1 MDGGILFFVSIVE
14 VDIII
19 MDINDNFFIFS
30 LIIVI
35 VKVNEMLNISSVL
48 YFVYVIDVDV
58 GVNVWLMYFIF
69 FGNGDFWFF
78 VDFNNGKVFFWNLL
92 DCEVVGLYIF
102 SIIVVDVGSLVKMGS
117 LILSIEVMDVNDN
130 FLYFIGEFYLI
141 IFGWVSLVGIY
152 LIMIIGNDIDI
163 MDNVVIE
170 YFIVGGDVINIF
182 FLNKDSGWVLIV
194 MLLVFFLDI
203 YFLVIYVI
211 DKGVLK
217 KIFIIILSVKIDFLY
232 LLILSD
238 FFYSIDE
245 NVVIDLFVGIVI
257 FDLIYNLGIMIEYMI
272 ILGNFNNN
280 FKIGVNDGVVKVVCV
295 IDYEEWINY
304 FFIV

>member
-1 MDGGILFFVSIVE
+1 
-14 VDIII
+14 
-19 MDINDNFFIFS
+19 
-30 LIIVI
+30 
-35 VKVNEMLNISSVL
+35 
-48 YFVYVIDVDV
+48 
-58 GVNVWLMYFIF
+58 
-69 FGNGDFWFF
+69 
-78 VDFNNGKVFFWNLL
+78 
-92 DCEVVGLYIF
+92 
-102 SIIVVDVGSLVKMGS
+102 
-117 LILSIEVMDVNDN
+117 
-130 FLYFIGEFYLI
+130 
-141 IFGWVSLVGIY
+141 
-152 LIMIIGNDIDI
+152 MIIGNDIDI

-194 MLLVFFLDI
+194 MLLVLFLDM

-217 KIFIIILSVKIDFLY
+217 KIFIILLSVKIDFLY

-245 NVVIDLFVGIVI
+245 NVVIEMFVGIVI

-295 IDYEEWINY
+295 IDYEECINY